1 MMNALLERNG
11 TIVPS
16 EEDAK
21 LATETSRILSK
32 HSDQNLHVQ
41 LDDGQLLPLPRAIQ
55 DLISHLLVEMSQGN
69 AVTLIPVH
77 AEMTTQEAADFL
89 NVSRPYLVKLLET
102 NQIPHHKVGTHRRVR
117 FNELKAFK
125 QRQAEAKAAALD
137 ELTAQAQELNMGY

>member
-1 MMNALLERNG
+1 MNALLERNG

-32 HSDQNLHVQ
+32 YSDQNLHIQ
-41 LDDGQLLPLPRAIQ
+41 LDDGQPLQLPHAIKE
-55 DLISHLLVEMSQGN
+55 LISHLLVEMSQGN

-117 FNELKAFK
+117 FNDLKAFK
-125 QRQAEAKAAALD
+125 QRQAEARAAALD
-137 ELTAQAQELNMGY
+137 ELAAQAQELNMGY

>member
-1 MMNALLERNG
+1 MNALLERNG

>member
-1 MMNALLERNG
+1 MMNALLGRNG

-16 EEDAK
+16 DEDAK

-41 LDDGQLLPLPRAIQ
+41 LDDGQQLQLPRAIQ
-55 DLISHLLVEMSQGN
+55 ELISHLLVEMSQGN

-125 QRQAEAKAAALD
+125 QRQAEARAAALD
-137 ELTAQAQELNMGY
+137 ELAAQAQELNMGY

>member
-1 MMNALLERNG
+1 MNALLERNG

-41 LDDGQLLPLPRAIQ
+41 LDDGQPLLLPHAIKE
-55 DLISHLLVEMSQGN
+55 LISHLLVEMSQGN

-125 QRQAEAKAAALD
+125 QRQAEARAAALD
-137 ELTAQAQELNMGY
+137 ELAAQAQELNMGY

>member
-1 MMNALLERNG
+1 MNTLLERNG

-16 EEDAK
+16 DEDAK
-21 LATETSRILSK
+21 LATETSRILSMY
-32 HSDQNLHVQ
+32 SDRNLHVQ
-41 LDDGQLLPLPRAIQ
+41 LDDGQALPLPRAIQ
-55 DLISHLLVEMSQGN
+55 ELISHLLVEMSQGN

-125 QRQAEAKAAALD
+125 QRQAEARAAALD

>member
-1 MMNALLERNG
+1 MNALLERPG

-16 EEDAK
+16 DNDAK
-21 LATETSRILSK
+21 LATESSRILSK

-41 LDDGQLLPLPRAIQ
+41 LDDGQQLPLPRAIQ
-55 DLISHLLVEMSQGN
+55 ELISHLLVEMSQGN
-69 AVTLIPVH
+69 AVTLIPIH

-117 FNELKAFK
+117 FNELRVFK
-125 QRQAEAKAAALD
+125 QRQAEARAAALD
-137 ELTAQAQELNMGY
+137 ELAAQAQELDMGY